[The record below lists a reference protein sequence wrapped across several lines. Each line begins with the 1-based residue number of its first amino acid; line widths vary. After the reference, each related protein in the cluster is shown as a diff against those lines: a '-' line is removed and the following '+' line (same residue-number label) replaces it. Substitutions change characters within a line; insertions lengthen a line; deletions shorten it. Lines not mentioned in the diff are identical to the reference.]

1 MTLLNQALRGSLS
14 PAAASAATRRRVL
27 AIGAGGPLGSAV
39 LEQLLGRSAWAGV
52 ATLVTQPMA
61 VAMRGLEA
69 WTVAAE
75 FLATPP
81 ALPWRPDTAVVVFD
95 RVRGSRFGREATLWR
110 PEPASLP
117 ALGAWLAAAGVRE
130 LLVVLPHA
138 PGLLPQALRQGL
150 ASLDEQALTTLGF
163 AHLVFVRPAH
173 QAGLATAGSPAAG
186 SAPQRLALALLR
198 QLHWMVPQREAA
210 LRPVRVAA
218 FVAVLARALP
228 AVPPGTRVVPPELV
242 WDWAQP
248 GGGDAVLDAWLHGR
262 ARPSA
267 ALAHRRW

>member
-1 MTLLNQALRGSLS
+1 MTLLNHALRGSLS
-14 PAAASAATRRRVL
+14 PAAGAAAGRRRVL
-27 AIGAGGPLGSAV
+27 AIGAGGPLGSVV
-39 LEQLLGRSAWAGV
+39 LEHLLGRSAWAKV

-69 WTVAAE
+69 WPVAAD

-110 PEPASLP
+110 PDPASLP
-117 ALGAWLAAAGVRE
+117 ALGAWLAAAGVRD

-150 ASLDEQALTTLGF
+150 ASLDEQALTRLGF
-163 AHLVFVRPAH
+163 QHLVFVRPAH
-173 QAGLATAGSPAAG
+173 QGAAARSAAG
-186 SAPQRLALALLR
+186 SVPQRLALALLR
-198 QLHWMVPQREAA
+198 QLQWMVPPREAA
-210 LRPVRVAA
+210 LRPARVAA
-218 FVAVLARALP
+218 FVAALARALP

-262 ARPSA
+262 PRPPAPLAR
-267 ALAHRRW
+267 RRW